1 MWLNDLVILWKGLL
15 TMYPHPAKTDSH
27 RHCLN
32 GYIVI
37 LVSHMI
43 LQDHVTLWVE
53 VTQGKSSYCGTGDKM
68 FLVC

>member
-1 MWLNDLVILWKGLL
+1 
-15 TMYPHPAKTDSH
+15 MYPHPAKTDSH

-53 VTQGKSSYCGTGDKM
+53 VTQGKSSYCRTGDKM